1 MSCFCLSIYL
11 CLALQLGLDF
21 SNTICL
27 YTTVF
32 CVILL
37 LCRNQ
42 GEVHIYDV
50 ASNKTPLPCLRL
62 GDSSNH
68 QSSRSEGILRAIF
81 LPPSTTSATQI
92 LAGGN
97 YGSVRLWSI
106 SSPPRQQQQQQQ
118 STSISNLNA
127 KCQWSVPVFSSN
139 GEGVCDMMTL
149 PSILPASPSALIRK
163 KQQHPLVLVAGN
175 GSSLV
180 LLDTNKVTRKAFST
194 TVTPTITASW
204 DLYQLILRE
213 YTNKVDSEAKL
224 PARRWMAAQKMSLLG
239 HGSTSRGV
247 LWYKIAL
254 VVKCGWLFMVEMS
267 LPSSSAA
274 QTQTSSSISLRLNIV
289 HQTPRIQCFSSMN
302 ERLTTLGGM
311 ALQFS
316 LPDIPVPSSSLG
328 GHSNMMWL
336 GDVKAKT
343 YTLPSKDKYILCEEH
358 GTMSSSQTAQSNSD
372 LRHQGDG
379 LILANFDRCL
389 METIDDER
397 EGDNNYGEEKK
408 KMQSSS
414 SSICARL
421 PLSNGSPLSLA
432 VHPSGE
438 WMVVGYGMNGR
449 VGCKPIELVSMRKR
463 LA

>member
-1 MSCFCLSIYL
+1 M
-11 CLALQLGLDF
+11 
-21 SNTICL
+21 
-27 YTTVF
+27 
-32 CVILL
+32 
-37 LCRNQ
+37 CRNQ

-62 GDSSNH
+62 GDSSH

-106 SSPPRQQQQQQQ
+106 SSPPRQQKHQ

-127 KCQWSVPVFSSN
+127 KCQWSVSVFGSN

-149 PSILPASPSALIRK
+149 PSILPASSYAVMKK

-239 HGSTSRGV
+239 HGSTSRGI
-247 LWYKIAL
+247 LWFKIAL
-254 VVKCGWLFMVEMS
+254 VAKCGWVFMVEMS

-274 QTQTSSSISLRLNIV
+274 RTQTSSISLHLNIV
-289 HQTPRIQCFSSMN
+289 HHTPRIQCFSSMN

-328 GHSNMMWL
+328 GHNMMWL
-336 GDVKAKT
+336 GDVKAKK

-379 LILANFDRCL
+379 LILANFGCL
-389 METIDDER
+389 MEAPSSIADRER
-397 EGDNNYGEEKK
+397 DNNFGEKKNK
-408 KMQSSS
+408 KMQSPS

-421 PLSNGSPLSLA
+421 PLTNGSPLSLA